1 MSINHA
7 PKSKG
12 SQGLHRQPGVNMQ
25 NARTVEEILA
35 AIDVLQR
42 RQTALTTQLE
52 ASLASNEQNTRQL
65 TRLNL
70 SRARVGSVAV
80 AARSLSR
87 NMLGE
92 ASVTAGRISQAVE
105 ELDIEQDRVKATLS
119 VVEQVVELKAC
130 VLGVVGC
137 MGATQDWETAAEY
150 ISRASKIPADVVNS
164 GFAATIVPTAEVP
177 DPPGVTLNSAAQSLS
192 QLFLREFE
200 AAVEREDGA
209 SITRF
214 FKMFPLIGRSK
225 QGLDA
230 YGKYVCQG
238 VASRARANMQAA
250 SASARQDGL
259 VYSKAL
265 TKLFEHIAQVIDS
278 HTPLV
283 ERHYG
288 AGTMVK
294 VVERLHREADVQ
306 GGIILDT
313 WNDERTIDRKLTD
326 VKSYAFSFLV
336 QSFLPAQKP
345 GARTQ
350 SPAPKSDGKLPLPA
364 DEGVDL
370 RDIDQTLNEISA
382 MLMPWSLYLRFI
394 SSRTGVSQ
402 IKSSVLRIAD
412 YH

>member
-1 MSINHA
+1 
-7 PKSKG
+7 
-12 SQGLHRQPGVNMQ
+12 MQ
-25 NARTVEEILA
+25 NARTAEEVLA
-35 AIDVLQR
+35 AIEVLQR
-42 RQTALTTQLE
+42 RQNALATQLE
-52 ASLASNEQNTRQL
+52 ASLLSNEQNSRQL
-65 TRLNL
+65 ARLNL
-70 SRARVGSVAV
+70 SRARIGSVAV

-92 ASVTAGRISQAVE
+92 ASVTAGRISQAVK
-105 ELDIEQDRVKATLS
+105 ELDLEQDRVKATLG

-150 ISRASKIPADVVNS
+150 MSRASKIPTDVINS

-177 DPPGVTLNSAAQSLS
+177 DPPRLTLNSAAQSLS

-200 AAVEREDGA
+200 RAVEHEDGA

-214 FKMFPLIGRSK
+214 FKMFPLIGQSK

-238 VASRARANMQAA
+238 VASRARVNMQ
-250 SASARQDGL
+250 SVSVSGQQDGL

-265 TKLFEHIAQVIDS
+265 AKLFEHIAQLVDS

-294 VVERLHREADVQ
+294 VIERLHSEADVQ
-306 GGIILDT
+306 GGIILET
-313 WNDERTIDRKLTD
+313 WYDERTIDRKLTD

-336 QSFLPAQKP
+336 QSFLTTQKDNKS

-350 SPAPKSDGKLPLPA
+350 SPAPRSNGKQLRPA
-364 DEGVDL
+364 DDSIDL

-382 MLMPWSLYLRFI
+382 MLMPWSLYLRFM
-394 SSRTGVSQ
+394 SSRAEVSGIQ
-402 IKSSVLRIAD
+402 GANTFQRLQLVVTLN
-412 YH
+412 